1 MAVEEEKEEVGMT
14 SAAVAAKEEG
24 VGMMLAEVAKEG
36 AGMML
41 AETAKEEAGL
51 TPLVE
56 VSKQEEA
63 LLMTPVAV
71 VEEMG
76 CPVVG
81 SGSAAL
87 VLCSFGRWQWQA
99 RWRA

>member
-1 MAVEEEKEEVGMT
+1 MT

-36 AGMML
+36 AGMTPP
-41 AETAKEEAGL
+41 AEVT
-51 TPLVE
+51 
-56 VSKQEEA
+56 KQEEVR
-63 LLMTPVAV
+63 LMTPVAV